1 MCDLEFFVCLVSCN
15 GLLLVLTLSEQRG
28 PELGMGSDLLHCQ
41 HSQPGSSENVNC
53 FQLGMFHHT
62 DCRSQRMLQYVLTA
76 AFLVFQPFNI
86 SETDQITQDC
96 AQSVQCGLMLNILS
110 ILLTKIYMLSI
121 TVVSW
126 LKLRQYHLI
135 IVTRVMLVM
144 TGAAAADIIHVFN
157 EKLGSLWLPED

>member
-110 ILLTKIYMLSI
+110 ILLTKIYMLHYNSG
-121 TVVSW
+121 
-126 LKLRQYHLI
+126 Q
-135 IVTRVMLVM
+135 LVE
-144 TGAAAADIIHVFN
+144 TETISSDHCYWSHV
-157 EKLGSLWLPED
+157 GDDWSCCC